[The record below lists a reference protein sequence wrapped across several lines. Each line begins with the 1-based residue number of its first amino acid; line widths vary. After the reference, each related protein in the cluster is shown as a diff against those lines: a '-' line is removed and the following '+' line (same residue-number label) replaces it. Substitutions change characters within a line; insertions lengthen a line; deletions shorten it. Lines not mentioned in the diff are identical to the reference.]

1 MDLSELSNNP
11 EQVKQL
17 ILILQELLSKQGSS
31 IAKVPTK
38 PKAQKKPKAQTKAK
52 DKPNTFI
59 NKFESMSERNLHK
72 EDSKID
78 KLLNSRLPTER
89 NRKFQPV
96 KVVCRSCGKQESVNP
111 TLIQDSVDRYKCNK
125 CSLRAC

>member
-38 PKAQKKPKAQTKAK
+38 PKAPKKPKAK

-78 KLLNSRLPTER
+78 KLLNNRLPTER

>member
-38 PKAQKKPKAQTKAK
+38 PKAQKKPKAK

>member
-38 PKAQKKPKAQTKAK
+38 PKAQKNPNPK
-52 DKPNTFI
+52 
-59 NKFESMSERNLHK
+59 L
-72 EDSKID
+72 KISPIP
-78 KLLNSRLPTER
+78 LL
-89 NRKFQPV
+89 
-96 KVVCRSCGKQESVNP
+96 
-111 TLIQDSVDRYKCNK
+111 I
-125 CSLRAC
+125 SLRVCLKGIYIRKTLK